1 MRHERRNRIDGYRA
15 RARRGVH
22 AGPSASKSR
31 VVVRRSTHVRPR
43 SPPAP
48 APSPASAR
56 HRRRPRRP
64 RRCPS
69 YRRQRLWV
77 ATRRHPRARSPP
89 RQTWPEERPS
99 CELASREASFPM
111 YPLATARH
119 LSVRRRAWRRA
130 RQLCTPRRRRGDVSL
145 GLVRDGRPRN
155 GGRGPHFQTSYPYR
169 SRFSE
174 TLQVT
179 SAHFRDE
186 NEKFFPGRL
195 TTPRVACR
203 CSPAP
208 RASARDRLS
217 WTLWRQILA
226 PIRRSRWSTNPAP
239 GATLGLSPGGGAT
252 SLVPRAR
259 GDSRGRI
266 ASSRD
271 ARAAVESLGSRLV
284 AAGWRDVQSSWGPT
298 ARAGPSAR

>member
-22 AGPSASKSR
+22 AGPSASKSC

-69 YRRQRLWV
+69 HRRQRLWV

-130 RQLCTPRRRRGDVSL
+130 RQLCTPRGRRGDVSL

-195 TTPRVACR
+195 TTPLVACR

-208 RASARDRLS
+208 RASARSIVLDVVAANIGTHPTVAVVNKPGAR
-217 WTLWRQILA
+217 RDPRVIARRRCDLA
-226 PIRRSRWSTNPAP
+226 RSVRSRRLAWANCIVSR
-239 GATLGLSPGGGAT
+239 
-252 SLVPRAR
+252 RAR
-259 GDSRGRI
+259 GGRVARI
-266 ASSRD
+266 ATR
-271 ARAAVESLGSRLV
+271 RGWV
-284 AAGWRDVQSSWGPT
+284 A
-298 ARAGPSAR
+298 

>member
-208 RASARDRLS
+208 RASARSIVLDVVAANIGTHPTVAVVNKPGAR
-217 WTLWRQILA
+217 RDPRVIARRRCDLA
-226 PIRRSRWSTNPAP
+226 RCARSRRLARANCIVSR
-239 GATLGLSPGGGAT
+239 
-252 SLVPRAR
+252 RAR
-259 GDSRGRI
+259 GGRVARI
-266 ASSRD
+266 ATR
-271 ARAAVESLGSRLV
+271 RGWV
-284 AAGWRDVQSSWGPT
+284 A
-298 ARAGPSAR
+298 